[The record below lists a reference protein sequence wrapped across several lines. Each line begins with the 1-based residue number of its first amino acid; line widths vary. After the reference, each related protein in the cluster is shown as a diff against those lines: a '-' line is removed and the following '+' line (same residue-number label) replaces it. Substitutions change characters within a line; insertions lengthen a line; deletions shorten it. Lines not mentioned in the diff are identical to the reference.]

1 MPNNF
6 LFPEKFTHHEMILFH
21 PFRTKEELLS
31 GFPKIY
37 QNELQEGRV
46 QNVVKMNKVKFESY
60 GDS

>member
-1 MPNNF
+1 
-6 LFPEKFTHHEMILFH
+6 MILFH

-46 QNVVKMNKVKFESY
+46 QDVVRMNKVKFQSY